1 MKHVKLFEKFINEKY
16 SSADIKKLKEFATK
30 VSDEIMDAYEDD
42 FDRKSKN
49 LDSNDYTPEEMFDYI
64 SEWGEG
70 NSLSVEEVMDE
81 FDWTHLEQEL
91 GLR

>member
-16 SSADIKKLKEFATK
+16 SSTDIKKLKEFATK

-49 LDSNDYTPEEMFDYI
+49 LDSNDYTPKAMFDYI

-81 FDWTHLEQEL
+81 FDWTQLEQEL